1 MLINV
6 LTVHYC
12 ITDVNFDD
20 YDKSDDPQDYKF
32 VRWLTKEKVKI
43 ILCYCLMKRLHPSS
57 SFNLQITL

>member
-6 LTVHYC
+6 LTVHC

-43 ILCYCLMKRLHPSS
+43 IIFVLLSNEETSPFK
-57 SFNLQITL
+57 FF

>member
-1 MLINV
+1 MLIV
-6 LTVHYC
+6 LTVHC

-43 ILCYCLMKRLHPSS
+43 IIFVLLSNEETSPFK
-57 SFNLQITL
+57 FF

>member
-1 MLINV
+1 MLIV
-6 LTVHYC
+6 LTVHC

-43 ILCYCLMKRLHPSS
+43 IIFVLLSNEETSPSK
-57 SFNLQITL
+57 FF